1 MKLEL
6 IISMLLF
13 SGLASCQPSGSEQK
27 EVKNKENSTQQLP
40 ALQAD
45 HTFVLPKQLDE
56 ISGITFLANDTAH
69 IYAIQDES
77 GIVYAY
83 HLASEKIVSEYEFAN
98 AGDYEEITNDG
109 KYFYVLRSDGT
120 IFSFPVDLKAA
131 KTNVNIFEGQLGKGE
146 YESMSYDPD
155 NKALYVLCKSCRQ
168 DKGKAIVSG
177 YTIQLQG
184 NGQLSLGAPFEIDLD
199 AVNQL
204 GGKAL
209 KSLKPS
215 AIVKRS
221 ATKDWYVLSSVDK
234 LLLILDASLKPKK
247 LIRFDK
253 KQFEQPEGITFDQSD
268 RMFISSEKNKGDNAL
283 LFQYTKQ
290 P

>member
-6 IISMLLF
+6 ILSMLLF
-13 SGLASCQPSGSEQK
+13 SGLASCQPSGTKQNE
-27 EVKNKENSTQQLP
+27 EKNKENTTEEVS
-40 ALQAD
+40 ALHAD
-45 HTFVLPKQLDE
+45 KTFVLPKQLNE
-56 ISGITFLANDTAH
+56 ISGISFLANDTEH
-69 IYAIQDES
+69 IYAVQDES
-77 GIVYAY
+77 GIVYSY
-83 HLASEKIVSEYEFAN
+83 HLTSEKIVSEYEFAP

-109 KYFYVLRSDGT
+109 SYFYVLRSDGT

-131 KTNVNIFEGQLGKGE
+131 QAKVNVFEGQLGKGE
-146 YESMSYDPD
+146 YESMSYDSD
-155 NKALYVLCKSCRQ
+155 KKELYVLCKSCSQ
-168 DKGKAIVSG
+168 DKGKASVSG
-177 YTIQLQG
+177 YTVQVQADGILT
-184 NGQLSLGAPFEIDLD
+184 LGAPFEINLD